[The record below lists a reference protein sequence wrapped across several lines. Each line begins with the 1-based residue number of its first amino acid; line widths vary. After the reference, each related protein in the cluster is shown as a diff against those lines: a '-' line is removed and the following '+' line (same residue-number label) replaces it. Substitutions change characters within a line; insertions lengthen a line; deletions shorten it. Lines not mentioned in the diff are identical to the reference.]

1 MLEEKF
7 VQKARSELREDENR
21 KKQAL
26 EHFREWIAKHPYIK
40 RIRQGNFQ
48 STYKFVEIFFI
59 SKFSFSPD

>member
-1 MLEEKF
+1 MLSEKF

-40 RIRQGNFQ
+40 RIRQGNFDNFCRHFEFRINRNLQ
-48 STYKFVEIFFI
+48 ILA
-59 SKFSFSPD
+59 